1 MIAIIPFI
9 IIAILLIIVYQD
21 LKYRLIHISLL
32 ILLFSLSL
40 IFWYLRIN
48 IISIILYNSA
58 FLSINLIILKV
69 YTVLSKKEK
78 TEDLIYGLGIGD
90 ILLFYAVTPLFSTL
104 NYILFFTTGLIFTV
118 VLHLLISIFVTP
130 NKLIPL
136 AGYLSIYLIVY
147 ILYFKFV
154 NKNFFFDLL
163 ILTNYQ

>member
-1 MIAIIPFI
+1 MTVIIPFI

-40 IFWYLRIN
+40 TFWYLRIN

-58 FLSINLIILKV
+58 FLSINLIVLKA
-69 YTVLSKKEK
+69 YTVLRKKKK

-90 ILLFYAVTPLFSTL
+90 ILLFYAIIPLFSTS
-104 NYILFFTTGLIFTV
+104 NYILFFITGLIFSM
-118 VLHLLISIFVTP
+118 VLHFLISIFVTP
-130 NKLIPL
+130 NRLIPL

-154 NKNFFFDLL
+154 NKTFFDLL